1 MRVVIDGLYL
11 TTATYTEDDE
21 IAFTFYTAD
30 DDDRLALTEALAAD
44 GQVLE
49 LRRGDEQIP
58 VRVREHE
65 VTPPYSGRY
74 DGAVHRHSVRL
85 TRAGAGVL
93 PFPSAALQA
102 HPAALAAA
110 R

>member
-11 TTATYTEDDE
+11 NTATYAEDDE

-30 DDDRLALTEALAAD
+30 DGDRLALTEALADD

-74 DGAVHRHSVRL
+74 DGAIHRHSVRL
-85 TRAGAGVL
+85 ARAGAAVL
-93 PFPSAALQA
+93 PFPAGAIHTRLAAV
-102 HPAALAAA
+102 AAA